1 MGYVRKGLFRVT
13 LIILNKFMNEWFN
26 IGYLPLEFD
35 TSGLASSESFLI
47 ATAFLILF
55 IAFPPTFAVFA
66 RLLGL
71 VWPDDTEIS
80 YTEINLMLE
89 YFYCFKVSP

>member
-1 MGYVRKGLFRVT
+1 MSEQLT
-13 LIILNKFMNEWFN
+13 SC
-26 IGYLPLEFD
+26 YLPLEFD

-71 VWPDDTEIS
+71 VWPDDTEMG
-80 YTEINLMLE
+80 YTEINLM
-89 YFYCFKVSP
+89 